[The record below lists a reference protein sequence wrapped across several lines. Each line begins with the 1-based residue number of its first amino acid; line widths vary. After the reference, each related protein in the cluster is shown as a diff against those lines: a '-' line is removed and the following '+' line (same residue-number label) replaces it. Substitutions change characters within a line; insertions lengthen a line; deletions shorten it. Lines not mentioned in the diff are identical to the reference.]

1 MSPQLLPGLAEV
13 MLFNQAPAI
22 HILIADDHE
31 VVRSG
36 LRSIVESINRKAP
49 PRGDMLLLL
58 ARDAER
64 GERFFHLI
72 DPDGHELSF
81 ARLWLPVSVQ

>member
-22 HILIADDHE
+22 RILIADDHE

-36 LRSIVESINRKAP
+36 LRSIVECHQQKGPAAGGICSYYSPATPN
-49 PRGDMLLLL
+49 G
-58 ARDAER
+58 
-64 GERFFHLI
+64 
-72 DPDGHELSF
+72 
-81 ARLWLPVSVQ
+81 VSASST

>member
-1 MSPQLLPGLAEV
+1 

-22 HILIADDHE
+22 RTLIADDHE
-31 VVRSG
+31 VVPSG
-36 LRSIVESINRKAP
+36 LRSIVECHQQKGPAAR
-49 PRGDMLLLL
+49 DMLLLL

-81 ARLWLPVSVQ
+81 ARPWLPVSVQ